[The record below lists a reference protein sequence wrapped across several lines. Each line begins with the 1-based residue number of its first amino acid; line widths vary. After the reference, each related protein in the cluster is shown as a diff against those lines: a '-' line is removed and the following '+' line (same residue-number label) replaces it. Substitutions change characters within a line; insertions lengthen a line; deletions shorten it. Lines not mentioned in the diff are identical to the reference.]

1 LLLEAD
7 GSVVQIKVPNQT
19 IMALA
24 LLAAIATAPS
34 VHAQEGEG
42 QTVSQQGVVEL
53 TLDHAESGQDVL
65 AVTIEYGLAVR
76 FAEGW
81 TFNMD
86 AVLEPVVDPVGD
98 EALEGEDAFIE
109 TMSLQYAADNFT
121 VYGGK
126 INPVF
131 GSAADFAPGLYG
143 VEAGESYQIT
153 EALGVG
159 GDISLTSLL
168 KLDGEHVLS
177 AAAFTAD
184 RSVLSGSL
192 GGIREELELVD
203 GGLANTKGLQSVALS
218 LDGVLTNG
226 LGYTVGH
233 RRLATESPGET
244 DEDTTVVGLNY
255 VWPEDSGVDLSLMAE
270 VAASRNADGVDGAN
284 RHFYTA
290 GGTLG
295 LGNWG
300 LGDWFVNAIASG
312 WNEDATAGNVDV
324 RKLELSVGRALVESL
339 VLEVGVQDV
348 RESGV
353 SEAVFGARLAWEF
366 G

>member
-7 GSVVQIKVPNQT
+7 GSVVHLKAPNQT
-19 IMALA
+19 VLLLA
-24 LLAAIATAPS
+24 MLAAIAAAPAAL
-34 VHAQEGEG
+34 AQDTDAENI
-42 QTVSQQGVVEL
+42 SQQGAVEL
-53 TLDHAESGQDVL
+53 TLDHADTGEDVL
-65 AVTIEYGLAVR
+65 AATINYGLAVR

-81 TFNMD
+81 TVQMD

-98 EALEGEDAFIE
+98 EAFEGEDAFIE
-109 TMSLQYAADNFT
+109 TLSLQYAGEAFT

-131 GSAADFAPGLYG
+131 GSAADVAPGLYG

-168 KLDGEHVLS
+168 NVDGEHVLS
-177 AAAFTAD
+177 AALFTAD
-184 RSVLSGSL
+184 RSALSGSL
-192 GGIREELELVD
+192 GGLREELELAD
-203 GGLANTKGLQSVALS
+203 GGLANTEGLKSVALS
-218 LDGVLTNG
+218 IDGVLANG
-226 LGYTVGH
+226 LGYSLGH
-233 RRLATESPGET
+233 RRLATDTPGET
-244 DEDTTVVGLNY
+244 DENTTVLGVNY
-255 VWPEDSGVDLSLMAE
+255 AWPEDSGLDLSVMAE

-284 RHFYTA
+284 RDFYTA
-290 GGTLG
+290 GGTL
-295 LGNWG
+295 G

-312 WNEDATAGNVDV
+312 WNENATAGDLDV
-324 RKLELSVGRALVESL
+324 RKLELSVGRALAEAL

-348 RESGV
+348 RESGASATV
-353 SEAVFGARLAWEF
+353 IGARLAWEF